1 MINIIDTNIEDVKI
15 IDPQIHNDNRGY
27 FFESYNKEEFF
38 QKIGK
43 ITFIQDNE
51 SSSFFG
57 ILRGIHY
64 QMPPF
69 EQSKLVRVI
78 SGEIQDIAVD
88 IRKDSPTYLKYV
100 SVILNDV
107 NKRQLFIPKGFAH
120 GFLVLSKKAIVSYK
134 VDNYYNLKSEKV
146 FAFNDK
152 SLNIKWKI
160 DYNLI
165 KLSSKDK
172 IF

>member
-43 ITFIQDNE
+43 INFIQDNE

-100 SVILNDV
+100 SVIFCAVRSLAPVRKPVPKRRDPLNG
-107 NKRQLFIPKGFAH
+107 IPQTFPI
-120 GFLVLSKKAIVSYK
+120 VLGNSHASFENTMFSTV
-134 VDNYYNLKSEKV
+134 
-146 FAFNDK
+146 
-152 SLNIKWKI
+152 
-160 DYNLI
+160 
-165 KLSSKDK
+165 
-172 IF
+172 